1 MRRSYPCIVMSAAV
15 VAATAVLAVAQQ
27 DTVRTRQNQAQAID
41 RAQRPPADGAEV
53 RAVTAAD
60 HFFANCVKS
69 ESENEIALAKFAQQH
84 AQNEEVKKFVHQMIQ
99 DHTQCVEKLQAVAS
113 NDAARPTAA
122 AAAQGAGQPLQ
133 RVEARDGIVADN
145 TSRSAAAQKIAGVDM
160 MQLKKELSQQCLA
173 SMKAELEKKSGPE
186 FDRCFMGQQVFAHMA
201 MWDAL
206 KVFEKHASPE
216 FQRTLAA
223 AQEKTEHHLQ
233 EARRILKDL
242 EANAPRTASRAAK
255 AAE

>member
-1 MRRSYPCIVMSAAV
+1 MRHLYQFIVMSAAV
-15 VAATAVLAVAQQ
+15 VAATATLAAAQQ
-27 DTVRTRQNQAQAID
+27 ETVRTRQKQAQAID
-41 RAQRPPADGAEV
+41 RTQRPAADAAEV

-84 AQNEEVKKFVHQMIQ
+84 AQNEEVKKFVQQMIQ
-99 DHTQCVEKLQAVAS
+99 DHTQCVEKLQSVAS
-113 NDAARPTAA
+113 KDAVRQTTV
-122 AAAQGAGQPLQ
+122 AAAQGADRPIQP
-133 RVEARDGIVADN
+133 VETRDGVVADN
-145 TSRSAAAQKIAGVDM
+145 SRRSAAQKIAGVDM

-173 SMKAELEKKSGPE
+173 SIKAELEKKSGPE
-186 FDRCFMGQQVFAHMA
+186 FDRCFMAQQVYAHLA

-216 FQRTLAA
+216 FQRTLAS

>member
-1 MRRSYPCIVMSAAV
+1 MRRSYQFVVMSAAV
-15 VAATAVLAVAQQ
+15 IAATAVLAAAQQ
-27 DTVRTRQNQAQAID
+27 NTPRTRQNQAQAID
-41 RAQRPPADGAEV
+41 RTQRPAADGAEV

-84 AQNEEVKKFVHQMIQ
+84 AQNEEVKKFVEQMIQ
-99 DHTQCVEKLQAVAS
+99 DHTQCVEKLQSVAS
-113 NDAARPTAA
+113 KDAARQTT
-122 AAAQGAGQPLQ
+122 AAAQGADRQIQ
-133 RVEARDGIVADN
+133 RVKTREGIVADN
-145 TSRSAAAQKIAGVDM
+145 TSRSAAAQNIAGVDM

-173 SMKAELEKKSGPE
+173 SIKAELEKKSGPE
-186 FDRCFMGQQVFAHMA
+186 FDRCFMAQQVYAHLA

-216 FQRTLAA
+216 FQRTLAS